1 MLTKLPRWVGIGAF
15 FLALAAGS
23 INIVMLESLLHQAVT
38 NHTGNTSTMMIALA
52 QGHFVM
58 ALHLFLVVFTYLAGS
73 VLSGFIIRDSHLTL
87 GRRYGYSLVIETAAI
102 LGAWRVFG
110 SSPFS
115 GQLLLSGASGLQNA
129 LATTYSGAV
138 IRTTHLTGI
147 YTDIGVLLGNRL
159 AGIPMPP
166 RKLKLLVTI
175 VAGFLAGGLIGA
187 LLFSVI
193 GVAVLAIP
201 ASISGSLATAYF
213 VYRHFFMGPKHHPVW
228 TGSRAGKGK
237 PEEER

>member
-1 MLTKLPRWVGIGAF
+1 MLSKLPPWVGIGAF

-23 INIVMLESLLHQAVT
+23 INVVVLESVIHQAVT
-38 NHTGNTSTMMIALA
+38 HHTGNTSSMMIALA
-52 QGHFVM
+52 QGHFSM
-58 ALHLFLVVFTYLAGS
+58 AFHLFLVISAYIAGS

-102 LGAWRVFG
+102 LGAWRIFEH
-110 SSPFS
+110 SPFS
-115 GQLLLSGASGLQNA
+115 GQLLLSGANGLQNA

-147 YTDIGVLLGNRL
+147 FTDIGVLFGNRL

-175 VAGFLAGGLIGA
+175 VLGFLSGGLAGGL
-187 LLFSVI
+187 LFPVV
-193 GVAVLAIP
+193 GTAVLVIP
-201 ASISGSLATAYF
+201 ASISGSLAAAYF
-213 VYRHFFMGPKHHPVW
+213 VYRHFFMGQKHRPVW
-228 TGSRAGKGK
+228 TGAHPEGGK
-237 PEEER
+237 PGEKR